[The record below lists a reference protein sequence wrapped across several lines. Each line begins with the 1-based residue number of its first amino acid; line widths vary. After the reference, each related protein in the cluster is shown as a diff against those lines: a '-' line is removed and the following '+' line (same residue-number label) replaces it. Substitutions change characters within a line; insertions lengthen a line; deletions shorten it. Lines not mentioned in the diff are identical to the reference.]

1 MQEISTFDTLNSINV
16 SEHIEQKG
24 RFNYL
29 SWPFAVQA
37 LKQNYPEAYWTL
49 FNFKVKDNN
58 AEYEL
63 PYMYD
68 PFTHN
73 AFVKC
78 SVTVEDVELEQTHP
92 VLDNRNQPVEKPDS
106 FQVNTAQ
113 MRCLVKC
120 IGLHG
125 LGLYVYAGEDL
136 PTETLIT
143 GTEPVKGGMS
153 VDQNVKLD
161 RLLRDTNNGFTQKV
175 KDEIKQKW
183 DSITETE
190 ADIYIADAQE
200 GIRQSRKANAKVV
213 KDTAKAI
220 ADSSMSDK
228 DKEASIEWL
237 NEPRTNKQIEQLLIK
252 LKEKK

>member
-1 MQEISTFDTLNSINV
+1 M
-16 SEHIEQKG
+16 
-24 RFNYL
+24 
-29 SWPFAVQA
+29 
-37 LKQNYPEAYWTL
+37 
-49 FNFKVKDNN
+49 
-58 AEYEL
+58 
-63 PYMYD
+63 
-68 PFTHN
+68 
-73 AFVKC
+73 
-78 SVTVEDVELEQTHP
+78 
-92 VLDNRNQPVEKPDS
+92 
-106 FQVNTAQ
+106 
-113 MRCLVKC
+113 
-120 IGLHG
+120 
-125 LGLYVYAGEDL
+125 
-136 PTETLIT
+136 
-143 GTEPVKGGMS
+143 
-153 VDQNVKLD
+153 
-161 RLLRDTNNGFTQKV
+161 LRDTNNGFTQKV